1 MIIGEHSH
9 PSDLNVNACRGK
21 KLTNIRAAGRD
32 ENVILT
38 PPDRDDP
45 REVPGVDRA
54 GRVGLSETRAFFTR
68 EIRRIEALGE
78 RLTLHLD
85 NAKLHAE
92 LLVKTEAL
100 SVERDLRELFLGS
113 GS

>member
-1 MIIGEHSH
+1 MTLEKSLEWIAQDE
-9 PSDLNVNACRGK
+9 LVFR
-21 KLTNIRAAGRD
+21 KLARSSP
-32 ENVILT
+32 V
-38 PPDRDDP
+38 
-45 REVPGVDRA
+45 
-54 GRVGLSETRAFFTR
+54 
-68 EIRRIEALGE
+68 IRRIEALGE